1 MQFSLVGLALGL
13 AYLTVPIYWIVKVA
27 LTQSFGGLWSQEFAL
42 FVVTLPGSPLA
53 EKLFKRHNY
62 ARLGAYFVCGL
73 LNAAILYFLGWGVS
87 LLMQYSF
94 LSERR

>member
-1 MQFSLVGLALGL
+1 MRPSLVGLVLAL
-13 AYLTVPIYWIVKVA
+13 AYLAVPIYWVIKVA
-27 LTQSFGGLWSQEFAL
+27 VTRSFGGLWSQEFAL

-53 EKLFKRHNY
+53 EKLFKRRNY

-73 LNAAILYFLGWGVS
+73 LNAVLLYFLGWGVS